1 MWRVRLNEEYCWS
14 ETVLTAVLCLV
25 QECCMSLGGMWYLK
39 GTVPS
44 WQESRSATDP
54 SLRVQWEWTQSQHT
68 NQSLPS
74 ADTTGPGSHPLR
86 SICIRSPFW
95 THVWSHEHL
104 TKRAE
109 DPFDPAFA
117 ENWRTRKGVVC
128 WTHTIGY
135 AGFLLLSFFWPN
147 MKVGIANKNDRRSWF
162 SSFYPACGLWELVG
176 RFWPCFLH
184 LADWK
189 KRCFV

>member
-1 MWRVRLNEEYCWS
+1 MKSIVEVRPCW
-14 ETVLTAVLCLV
+14 
-25 QECCMSLGGMWYLK
+25 QQCCVWF
-39 GTVPS
+39 
-44 WQESRSATDP
+44 RSAAWVWEGCGIWREPFPPDRRAGAPQIPP
-54 SLRVQWEWTQSQHT
+54 SEFSEWTQSQHT

-74 ADTTGPGSHPLR
+74 ADTTGPGSRPLR

-162 SSFYPACGLWELVG
+162 SSFYPACGL
-176 RFWPCFLH
+176 
-184 LADWK
+184 
-189 KRCFV
+189 